1 MDSRDSSLLKSC
13 MYEIE
18 KISRNTFNTKD
29 IITIHYA
36 SNIYNKYLSKNS
48 NNELNLEEKRMKQKI
63 KNLCGTIN
71 NKVIQIQMKLFLF
84 KEIIKMLLKYNE
96 TNHYNESLY

>member
-1 MDSRDSSLLKSC
+1 MGYEGSTLLKSC

-18 KISRNTFNTKD
+18 KISQNTFNSKD

-48 NNELNLEEKRMKQKI
+48 NNELNLEEKRMKQKFMR
-63 KNLCGTIN
+63 N
-71 NKVIQIQMKLFLF
+71 NQ
-84 KEIIKMLLKYNE
+84 
-96 TNHYNESLY
+96 